1 MVTAISG
8 KISEA
13 VAAVRGMPGRA
24 AAALGDLGSRLY
36 NSGRALVSGFVSGI
50 KSKIGDVVSAASSVV
65 SRARDLFPGSPA
77 KEGPFSGRGW
87 VLFSGRAVSE
97 ALAEGMAQRAAMVQR
112 AAALVAGAAQ
122 DAVSPLA
129 SRPAV
134 SGMPA
139 GAGGLSLGVGVMR
152 AQAPAGP
159 VTVNNTFVL
168 ENHGAIGSELEISN
182 WLTGA
187 LDDLNRTGR
196 MPRMAGA

>member
-8 KISEA
+8 KVSEA

-65 SRARDLFPGSPA
+65 SKARDLFPGSPA

-129 SRPAV
+129 SRPV
-134 SGMPA
+134 VPGMPA
-139 GAGGLSLGVGVMR
+139 GAGGLSLGVMRADGGRGATVVHQNVNLYFENSGVMGSR
-152 AQAPAGP
+152 
-159 VTVNNTFVL
+159 L
-168 ENHGAIGSELEISN
+168 EVAN
-182 WLTGA
+182 WMA
-187 LDDLNRTGR
+187 EVLDDLNRTGR
-196 MPRMAGA
+196 LPKAV